1 MKKYDLHVHSK
12 YSLDCLT
19 EPSKLVKVYNKK
31 GFSGF
36 AITDHDHFAGYKEAL
51 DYAKEKKIDIEVIG
65 GCEFKSAKREIIGLY
80 IQEIKKSNDFFE
92 ICDFI
97 HEQGGFV
104 VLPHPFDTSKKH
116 ALNPHSLS
124 KEELR
129 QIDVIEVFNSSVL
142 DNKANAVA
150 LEFAKQRNLPQCAGS
165 DSHLIWACGSAATL
179 IESDIDLSIALRKG
193 LTKVEGKI
201 NPFFY
206 RGIPS
211 IIKFLRK
218 SKLIGV

>member
-19 EPSKLVKVYNKK
+19 EPADLVKIYKK
-31 GFSGF
+31 NGFRGF
-36 AITDHDHFAGYKEAL
+36 AITDHNEILGYKKAVE
-51 DYAKEKKIDIEVIG
+51 YAKEKNLDIEIIG
-65 GCEFKSAKREIIGLY
+65 GCEFKSSKGEIIGLY
-80 IQEIKKSNDFFE
+80 IQEIKKSDDFFE

-104 VLPHPFDTSKKH
+104 VLPHPFDNSKKY
-116 ALNPHSLS
+116 ALNPNFLT
-124 KEELR
+124 KEELK

-142 DNKANAVA
+142 NSKANALA
-150 LEFAKQRNLPQCAGS
+150 FEFANQNNFAMSAGS
-165 DSHLIWACGSAATL
+165 DAHLIWGCGSAATIL
-179 IESDIDLSIALRKG
+179 DSDMELAYALRRK
-193 LTKVEGKI
+193 LTKFEGKL

-218 SKLIGV
+218 SNLIGV